1 MGSHLSPRRIDSRAA
16 SIFVCDQSSARLPK
30 RSLYLQLSKEAK
42 IFRVLTRE
50 SLPWRSNSHSKALGS
65 GRFLRGGRT
74 TGEEG
79 RRESSVLHCSRPSDR
94 KERLNGN
101 RNHQS
106 DESFEEHLRPV
117 WRLWWPV
124 CSRDFDVC
132 PRGTRA
138 RIREGEAGQKVP
150 AAA

>member
-1 MGSHLSPRRIDSRAA
+1 M
-16 SIFVCDQSSARLPK
+16 VCCWGY
-30 RSLYLQLSKEAK
+30 RSVEGWVSE
-42 IFRVLTRE
+42 
-50 SLPWRSNSHSKALGS
+50 SHSTALWS
-65 GRFLRGGRT
+65 GRGLRGGRS

-79 RRESSVLHCSRPSDR
+79 RRESSVLHGSRPSDR
-94 KERLNGN
+94 KERWNVN

-117 WRLWWPV
+117 WRLWLPV
-124 CSRDFDVC
+124 RSRDFDVC